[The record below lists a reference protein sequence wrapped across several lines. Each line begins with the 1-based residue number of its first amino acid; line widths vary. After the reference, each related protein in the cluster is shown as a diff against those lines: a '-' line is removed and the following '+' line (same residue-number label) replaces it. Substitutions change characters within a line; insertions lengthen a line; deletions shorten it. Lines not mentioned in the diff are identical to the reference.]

1 MATIPMKDDVGQ
13 ELYTRDHG
21 TVKVDKVS
29 FMDGGYH
36 IVKCPNGTY
45 MHSNG
50 LPIRLER
57 ELKAAISAPEL
68 ADELSAAISWFRN
81 RHTHEVNAPRAIAF
95 HGDGYPIFADD
106 GTVPDFDDLYAFFKP
121 GPILTAAIVAL
132 QDHKKRQETG
142 ATIKELR
149 KPKPSPN
156 ELGDPAPS
164 LAEYEAAKETKAKA
178 KPKTAKRGKKSGTR
192 RTAATG

>member
-1 MATIPMKDDVGQ
+1 MKEDVGQ

-45 MHSNG
+45 MHANG
-50 LPIRLER
+50 LPIWLER

-68 ADELSAAISWFRN
+68 ADELSKAISWFRN
-81 RHTHEVNAPRAIAF
+81 RHTHEVDAPRAIMF

-132 QDHKKRQETG
+132 QDYKKRQESG
-142 ATIKELR
+142 KPPKELR
-149 KPKPSPN
+149 KAPEAIEDVP
-156 ELGDPAPS
+156 EATQPAPVP
-164 LAEYEAAKETKAKA
+164 KAA
-178 KPKTAKRGKKSGTR
+178 KPKTANKGKGRTKKSGTR
-192 RTAATG
+192 RAAATG